1 MANFKPPGVREE
13 RVSKVRWATKL
24 KRAFVRPDTLKTA
37 LKFLDVVDGVIK
49 IVAKVTDWL
58 G

>member
-1 MANFKPPGVREE
+1 MADFKPPGVGEE
-13 RVSKVRWATKL
+13 RVAKVRWTTRL
-24 KRAFVRPDTLKTA
+24 KRALVRPSTFKTGLKI
-37 LKFLDVVDGVIK
+37 LDVVDGVLK

>member
-1 MANFKPPGVREE
+1 MADFKPPGVGEE
-13 RVSKVRWATKL
+13 RVSKVRWLTRL
-24 KRAFVRPDTLKTA
+24 KRALVRPSTLKTA
-37 LKFLDVVDGVIK
+37 LKLIDVVGGAVK